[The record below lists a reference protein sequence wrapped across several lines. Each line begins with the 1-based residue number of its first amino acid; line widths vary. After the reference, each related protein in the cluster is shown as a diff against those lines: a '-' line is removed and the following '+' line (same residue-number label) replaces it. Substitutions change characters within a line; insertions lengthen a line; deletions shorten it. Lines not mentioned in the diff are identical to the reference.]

1 MKPNQANTVISKLQK
16 NNLLF
21 SSHSV
26 FSFWLWQHE
35 QTNIFYLC
43 PLVSIDIPTNFQ
55 VCLFLPKT
63 ASCFSCTTLSL
74 KETEWKEQITT
85 DLRLRLCQGS
95 QARQVFFFF
104 FLIVSLCVICTIVS
118 NSLQPHGLQPTSLLC
133 PWNSPGKNTG
143 VGSHSLLQGIFLT
156 QGSNSGLLHCRQ
168 ILYHLSHLGT
178 PSLFIC
184 KIRCA
189 VRSSG
194 TIQMWT

>member
-104 FLIVSLCVICTIVS
+104 FCDFQFVCYLHNCVQLFATPWTVAHQS
-118 NSLQPHGLQPTSLLC
+118 PLSMEFPRQEYWSGQP
-133 PWNSPGKNTG
+133 
-143 VGSHSLLQGIFLT
+143 F
-156 QGSNSGLLHCRQ
+156 
-168 ILYHLSHLGT
+168 
-178 PSLFIC
+178 PSLGDLPDPGIKFRSPALQADSLPSEPLGNPQFIHL
-184 KIRCA
+184 
-189 VRSSG
+189 
-194 TIQMWT
+194 